1 MVESRTSI
9 RGSVARSSIL
19 SAKVVNPK
27 DTSLENIAST
37 INSEK
42 NPPSEG
48 IKVEIQKN
56 AQIGPQ
62 SNALPSKKM
71 RVSAPIY

>member
-1 MVESRTSI
+1 M
-9 RGSVARSSIL
+9 ARSSIL
-19 SAKVVNPK
+19 STKVVKPK

-56 AQIGPQ
+56 AQIGPPG
-62 SNALPSKKM
+62 NGLPSTKM
-71 RVSAPIY
+71 RVSAPIYQPVRRNQVLP